1 MEEPRYQ
8 QEDQNQPNDTV
19 DKKLDNFS
27 VKLIKV
33 VGVIGIVIGF
43 LILIAFWVWVF
54 KWLYSVGD

>member
-1 MEEPRYQ
+1 MEEPRYR
-8 QEDQNQPNDTV
+8 QEDQLQSDDTV
-19 DKKLDNFS
+19 DKQIDKFS